1 MAKKIIII
9 GGGLAGLS
17 AGCYAA
23 MNGFETQIFEHHA
36 VPGGVAATWKRGGY
50 VIDGGIHFVAGHKE
64 GNGMHKI
71 LSELGA
77 ADPALFTDMHDYGR
91 FIHEPAGISID
102 MSGDIDA
109 FANRLKSLAPAD
121 SEKID
126 DFFKGVRAFRGHDM
140 STMGMSNPPELASAF
155 SRVKEMWQMKSLI
168 RYFTG
173 TYGKKISDYISDVET
188 PWLKDL
194 FCNLFLPESPVW
206 FPMMYLAIV
215 ADRQAGFLAKG
226 CLPFVLE
233 IEKHYKALGG
243 KISYRSTVAK
253 ILVENDK
260 AVGVRL
266 DDGQEFKADYVISCG
281 DGYNT
286 VFNLLGGEF
295 MDEDI
300 KERYETWPLCRPFLT
315 VSYGVNREFKNE
327 LPLNTILLKKPL
339 MVGNEKVKTLL
350 MRIMNYSSH
359 FAPAG
364 KSVFQIEVETGF
376 DYWYNLQKTNRQ
388 SYEDEKQWLAA
399 AILQIAEKYY
409 PGISA
414 QVEIT
419 DVATPYTTWR
429 HTLNNKASWG
439 GWLLGADNMLDQIER
454 RLPGLSNF
462 YMAGHWVMGGVAG
475 TLLSGRHAVQL
486 ICRDEKMK
494 FTVKLPT

>member
-9 GGGLAGLS
+9 GSGLAGLS

-23 MNGFETQIFEHHA
+23 MNGLETLIFEHHA
-36 VPGGVAATWKRGGY
+36 VPGGVAASWKRGGY
-50 VIDGGIHFVAGHKE
+50 TIDGGIHFVAGHKE

-71 LSELGA
+71 LAELGA
-77 ADPALFTDMHDYGR
+77 ADPALFADMHDYGR

-102 MSGDIDA
+102 MSGDIESL
-109 FANRLKSLAPAD
+109 ANRLKSLAPAD
-121 SEKID
+121 KEKINE
-126 DFFKGVRAFRGHDM
+126 FFRGVRAFRGHDL
-140 STMGMSNPPELASAF
+140 STVGMGNPPELASIF
-155 SRVKEMWQMKSLI
+155 SRTKEMWQMRSFLK
-168 RYFTG
+168 YFTG
-173 TYGKKISDYISDVET
+173 VYAKKISDYIADVET

-194 FCNLFLPESPVW
+194 FYNLFLPESPVW
-206 FPMMYLAIV
+206 FPMMMLAIV

-266 DDGQEFKADYVISCG
+266 EDGQEFKADYVISAG

-286 VFNLLGGEF
+286 VFKLLGGEYI
-295 MDEDI
+295 DDI
-300 KERYETWPLCRPFLT
+300 IKDRYETWPPCRPFLT
-315 VSYGVNREFKNE
+315 ISYGVNREFKNE

-339 MVGNEKVKTLL
+339 MVGNEEVKGLL
-350 MRIMNYSSH
+350 MRIMNYSGH

-376 DYWYNLQKTNRQ
+376 DYWYNLQNTNRQ
-388 SYEDEKQWLAA
+388 SYDNEKQWLAA
-399 AILQIAEKYY
+399 ALLQIAEKYY

-414 QVEIT
+414 QVEVT

-429 HTLNNKASWG
+429 HTLNKRASWG
-439 GWLLGADNMLDQIER
+439 GWLLGADNMMEAIER
-454 RLPGLSNF
+454 SLPGLSNF
-462 YMAGHWVMGGVAG
+462 YMAGHWVMGGVPG
-475 TLLSGRHAVQL
+475 VLLSGRHAVQL
-486 ICRDEKMK
+486 ICRDEKKK